1 MKYNLLYNISHHF
14 TTHHIT
20 LHLNTTRLTHFLI
33 IHILKDQNTI
43 SLNQSISINTR
54 IASFLFPIFVFS
66 TNSSS
71 SFLTPPTNHSSL
83 FHIYPLFHFVIV
95 TLFCW
100 MLTPFNYTL
109 SSLKQHTTNL

>member
-43 SLNQSISINTR
+43 SLNQSISINTQALCNKYIKTQSYMQCGTMLVKNLVGR
-54 IASFLFPIFVFS
+54 PGVHDK
-66 TNSSS
+66 TD
-71 SFLTPPTNHSSL
+71 H
-83 FHIYPLFHFVIV
+83 
-95 TLFCW
+95 TLV
-100 MLTPFNYTL
+100 
-109 SSLKQHTTNL
+109 S